1 MLAALARLYFTWA
14 SLQPGQSV
22 SFLLSGTVRA
32 GACSPI
38 VNHASVTSATPELNP
53 MDNEA
58 QTCTQIQRPSCCSSA
73 DLPRPQASPLL
84 KKDAFRADRQFSR
97 PLRMQRASEGWKD
110 SHAKRPPSPRRAF
123 CKRCCPPDQ
132 SQTKTGRIG
141 QQDACVLYADTANMT
156 QGEFLSIEPINFVQ
170 CHEKD

>member
-1 MLAALARLYFTWA
+1 MVSDPLPPELSCPAFSLDCGKCWQPWPGYFTWA

-73 DLPRPQASPLL
+73 DLPGR
-84 KKDAFRADRQFSR
+84 R
-97 PLRMQRASEGWKD
+97 
-110 SHAKRPPSPRRAF
+110 HPP
-123 CKRCCPPDQ
+123 C
-132 SQTKTGRIG
+132 
-141 QQDACVLYADTANMT
+141 
-156 QGEFLSIEPINFVQ
+156 
-170 CHEKD
+170 